1 MSVGKRLLWFALLLT
16 VVAALWPVPESDN
29 ADAPASRPSAVR
41 HRAPAFDSSPA
52 QQLRSL
58 TGTDPVPERE
68 IVDLF
73 PRQGWTAPAAGSAVP
88 DKPTAPALPFT
99 YGGRY
104 TEGSN
109 TFVFLNEGAKMHKV
123 RQGDT
128 VNATYRIETIATGA
142 ITLTYLPLGMQQTI
156 QTGTPSPQ

>member
-1 MSVGKRLLWFALLLT
+1 VSVGKRLLWFALLLT
-16 VVAALWPVPESDN
+16 VVAALWPVPEGDN
-29 ADAPASRPSAVR
+29 ADAPASRPSALR
-41 HRAPAFDSSPA
+41 HRAPVPDSSPA

-58 TGTDPVPERE
+58 TGTDSVPERE

-73 PRQGWTAPAAGSAVP
+73 PRQGWTAPAVSAVP

-104 TEGSN
+104 TEGGN
-109 TFVFLNEGAKMHKV
+109 VFVFLNEGARMHKV

-128 VNATYRIETIATGA
+128 VNATYRIDTIAAGA

-156 QTGTPSPQ
+156 QTGSPSPQ